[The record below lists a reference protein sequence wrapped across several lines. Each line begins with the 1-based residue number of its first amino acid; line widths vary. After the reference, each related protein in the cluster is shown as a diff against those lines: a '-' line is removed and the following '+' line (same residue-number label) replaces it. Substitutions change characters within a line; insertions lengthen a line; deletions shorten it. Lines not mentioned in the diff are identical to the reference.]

1 MTHYCILQPS
11 HYLKYIPILKITV
24 ELYQP
29 NTHFIKLYI
38 KVYVSYRYNSL
49 NDDMLFAFRQII
61 AIIKLLNVVYNLQ
74 YTDFQINIATSYYKL
89 RNYLYFADLNLVTG
103 DDIQVRAHKIELS
116 PPASE
121 GRGVL
126 AGCVLCFHTVLCL
139 FVSEDLCM
147 SQNFLLILLNCLFLL
162 LLLNYFFLLYLFYC

>member
-1 MTHYCILQPS
+1 M
-11 HYLKYIPILKITV
+11 
-24 ELYQP
+24 
-29 NTHFIKLYI
+29 
-38 KVYVSYRYNSL
+38 
-49 NDDMLFAFRQII
+49 
-61 AIIKLLNVVYNLQ
+61 VYNLQ
-74 YTDFQINIATSYYKL
+74 YTDFYINIATSYYKL

-147 SQNFLLILLNCLFLL
+147 SQNFLLILFNCLFLL
-162 LLLNYFFLLYLFYC
+162 SFILLSPLKFIN